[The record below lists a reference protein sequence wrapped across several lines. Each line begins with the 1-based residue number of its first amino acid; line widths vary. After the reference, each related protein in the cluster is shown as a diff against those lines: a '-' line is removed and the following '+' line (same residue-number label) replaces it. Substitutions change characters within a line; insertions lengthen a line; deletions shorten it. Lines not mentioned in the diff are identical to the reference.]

1 MPMNR
6 TVGMAGSLTALCAT
20 VIFAAS
26 MPTGALW
33 VSYGS
38 SMFIAF
44 GFVLMMSAFAA
55 AAPPDRRAAGYGALG
70 FACAYAAV
78 ILVVYFTQLTAV
90 RFGGLTEQA
99 AALLDFQ
106 RFGLFFSCDLLGYA
120 LMALSTFFAGLTVT
134 GRTGADRWLRA
145 LLIIHGV
152 FFISCLV
159 MPVLGVFRA
168 DGPAW
173 AGVAALEFW
182 CVYFCPVCV
191 LSLLRFRRDQS

>member
-6 TVGMAGSLTALCAT
+6 TIGTAGSLTALCAT

-26 MPTGALW
+26 MPAGALW

-70 FACAYAAV
+70 FACTYAAV

>member
-1 MPMNR
+1 
-6 TVGMAGSLTALCAT
+6 MAGSLTALCAA

-99 AALLDFQ
+99 AELLDFQ

-120 LMALSTFFAGLTVT
+120 LMSLAAFFAGLTVT

-145 LLIIHGV
+145 LLMIHGV

-168 DGPAW
+168 GGPAW
-173 AGVAALEFW
+173 AGVAALELW
-182 CVYFCPVCV
+182 CVYFCPICV
-191 LSLLRFRRDQS
+191 LSLLRFRRTQS